1 MQDKNTQ
8 TQEGGKMVL
17 LTGMAGFI
25 GFHLTGKLKAKGYN
39 VVGIDNINDYYDPR
53 LKKDRLVELGFDPED
68 VNGLRNNSVIS
79 SGSQSELKFYKTDL
93 TDTAKINEIFQEEKP
108 DYVVHLAAQA
118 GVRYSLENPHA
129 YLQSNITGFLNILE
143 NCRNHPV
150 KHMAY
155 ASSSSVYGSNEKM
168 PFSVH
173 HNVDH
178 PISLYA
184 ATKKSSELMAH
195 TYSHLFGVPTTG
207 LRFFTVYG
215 PWGRPDMATFIFTK
229 KIVEDV
235 PIEVF
240 NHGNMK
246 RDFTYIDDI
255 VEGVYRVMLKV
266 PEPNEDWD
274 GMAPDP
280 ASSRA
285 PYRIF
290 NIGNHQPVNLKTF
303 IQIIEEKIEKKANIN
318 YLPMQKGDVP
328 ATYAD
333 IEALQNYIGFKPET
347 PIETGVA
354 RFVNWYKD
362 YYKIQI

>member
-1 MQDKNTQ
+1 MQEKNTPNRNC
-8 TQEGGKMVL
+8 EKKVL

-25 GFHLTGKLKAKGYN
+25 GFHLTKKLIAQGIH
-39 VVGIDNINDYYDPR
+39 VVGIDNLNDYYSPT
-53 LKKDRLVELGFDPED
+53 LKTDRLLTLGFAPED
-68 VNGLRNNSVIS
+68 VNALVKNSAITADA
-79 SGSQSELKFYKTDL
+79 QPLLKFYKTEL
-93 TDTAKINEIFQEEKP
+93 TDTAMINDIFQETKP

-129 YLQSNITGFLNILE
+129 YIQSNITGFLNILE

-150 KHMAY
+150 KHLAY

-235 PIEVF
+235 PIDVF

-255 VEGVYRVMLKV
+255 VEGVYRVMLRV
-266 PEPNEDWD
+266 PVPNTEWN

-280 ASSRA
+280 ATSKA

-290 NIGNHQPVNLKTF
+290 NIGNHKPVNLKTF
-303 IQIIEEKIEKKANIN
+303 IQIIEEKIGKKANIN

-333 IEALQNYIGFKPET
+333 IDALYDYVGFKPET
-347 PIETGVA
+347 SIEEGVSH
-354 RFVNWYKD
+354 FVDWYKH
-362 YYKIQI
+362 YFNIQI